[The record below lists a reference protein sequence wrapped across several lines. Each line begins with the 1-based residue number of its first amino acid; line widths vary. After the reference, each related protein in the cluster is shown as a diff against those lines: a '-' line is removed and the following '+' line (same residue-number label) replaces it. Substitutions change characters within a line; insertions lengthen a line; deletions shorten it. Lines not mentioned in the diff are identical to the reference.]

1 MTQTE
6 LNRAVA
12 EATGE
17 TVGTIADMGFSIAD
31 PCDVRHDPEPGHMVD
46 ELESKFIDWDNLDAE
61 RYVSLVLQ
69 PAA

>member
-12 EATGE
+12 KATRE
-17 TVGTIADMGFSIAD
+17 TVSTIAEMGFSIAN
-31 PCDVRHDPEPGHMVD
+31 PIDVEHDPEPTVFGN
-46 ELESKFIDWDNLDAE
+46 ELEAKFIDWDRRDAE
-61 RYVSLVLQ
+61 RYVPLVLQ

>member
-1 MTQTE
+1 MTHTE

-17 TVGTIADMGFSIAD
+17 TVSTIVEMGFSLAD
-31 PCDVRHDPEPGHMVD
+31 PVDVDHDPEPAVFD
-46 ELESKFIDWDNLDAE
+46 NELEAKFIDWDRLDAE
-61 RYVSLVLQ
+61 RYVPLVLQ